1 MEEKMIGI
9 RFNENDKEMQ
19 NAIREYFPDC
29 KIIPSREFEGIEI
42 LWVAI
47 IPAAAFGLQLLDFIL
62 AHLIPKDSA
71 SEQGKSDS
79 DSHKKREIVCNG
91 KSLDANNLA
100 GKTKDEVSNIIK
112 IKFGIELKFEIKVE
126 KDD

>member
-9 RFNENDKEMQ
+9 RFNEDDKEMQ

-29 KIIPSREFEGIEI
+29 KMIPSQEFEGTEI

-47 IPAAAFGLQLLDFIL
+47 IPAAAFGLQLLEFIL
-62 AHLIPKDSA
+62 THLVPKDSA
-71 SEQGKSDS
+71 KEQGKSDS
-79 DSHKKREIVCNG
+79 DAHKKREIVCDG

-112 IKFGIELKFEIKVE
+112 IKFGIELKFEIKAG
-126 KDD
+126 KND